1 MGYSKSVKALNRVR
15 EYLDQM
21 LASSSQIQWQE
32 DKPHELAFRIRE
44 GINVAKQR
52 AKDADS
58 PNRNTFIQYAQLSAK
73 FIVRVGVGVVVAEPR
88 DVMLETPK
96 EAISKQVLPGLSSD
110 MEIVGAAIVHK
121 TPVMFFPDATNEPG
135 DLNVIYAWSQKHS
148 YFLVSSEEGLT
159 LTKTDPGEIAWN
171 PQQQ

>member
-1 MGYSKSVKALNRVR
+1 MAYSKSVKALNRVK

-21 LASSSQIQWQE
+21 LASSSQIQWQVANPTE
-32 DKPHELAFRIRE
+32 TAFRIRE

-52 AKDADS
+52 ARDGDS
-58 PNRNTFIQYAQLSAK
+58 PFRVTYGQYAQLSAK
-73 FIVRVGVGVVVAEPR
+73 FIIRAGIGVVIAEPR

-121 TPVMFFPDATNEPG
+121 TPVMFFPDATESSD
-135 DLNVIYAWSQKHS
+135 DLYVIYAWAQKHD
-148 YFLVSSEEGLT
+148 YFLVSSEDGLT
-159 LTKTDPGEIAWN
+159 LTKTDPGEIAWQ
-171 PQQQ
+171 PR

>member
-1 MGYSKSVKALNRVR
+1 MAYSKSVKALNRVR

-21 LASSSQIQWQE
+21 LASSSHIQWQV
-32 DKPHELAFRIRE
+32 DKPNELAFRIRE

-52 AKDADS
+52 AKDVDS

-73 FIVRVGVGVVVAEPR
+73 FIVRVGVGVVIAEPR
-88 DVMLETPK
+88 DIMLETPK

-110 MEIVGAAIVHK
+110 MEIVGAAIIHK
-121 TPVMFFPDATNEPG
+121 TPVMFFPDATTES
-135 DLNVIYAWSQKHS
+135 DELNVIHTWAKKHD

-159 LTKTDPGEIAWN
+159 LTKTDPGEIAWH
-171 PQQQ
+171 PMS